1 MRLEPERGPAAKTA
15 RYIGGAAWKTVI
27 LCLAGYMLAAG
38 IGSRATAQTTSAAIT
53 EAQRLVAA
61 AEQPLKN
68 WQPPGG
74 PFDASKAR
82 GKSIWYVSLNLAI
95 PFEQYMLQGI
105 KEGAAV
111 VGAKGVGFDGK
122 SQVSEFTRGI
132 EEAVQAKAAVIM
144 IGGIQPKLVGP
155 AMAAAKQAGIPLIVA
170 NTQDPGPPLPEYASQ
185 VVASA
190 THSFS
195 VPGKVEA
202 DFIVADSQANAS
214 VIFITSS
221 DIPVICGLE
230 QDAFTREMARLCPKC
245 HAIVVDVPTSQW
257 NNLAPKTASLIRAN
271 PAVTYLVPVFDG
283 MVIYMVPGV
292 TSADAQSRVKIVSFN
307 ATPSVMQDL
316 KRHYVVVAETGGP
329 NLLQGW
335 AFADEALRVL
345 SGVRPLNDLGIPNRL
360 FTAQNID
367 SIDLTKPEWTWY
379 GPLDFQAKY
388 RSLWKH

>member
-1 MRLEPERGPAAKTA
+1 
-15 RYIGGAAWKTVI
+15 
-27 LCLAGYMLAAG
+27 MLAAG
-38 IGSRATAQTTSAAIT
+38 MGSRATAQTTDAAIA
-53 EAQRLVAA
+53 EAQRLVAE

-68 WQPPGG
+68 WQPPGA

-111 VGAKGVGFDGK
+111 VGAKGIGFDGK

-132 EEAVQAKAAVIM
+132 EEAVQAKAGVIM

-155 AMAAAKQAGIPLIVA
+155 AMAAAKQAGIPLVA
-170 NTQDPGPPLPEYASQ
+170 ADTQDPGPPLPEYASQ

-202 DFIVADSQANAS
+202 DFIVADSKANAN
-214 VIFITSS
+214 VVFITSS
-221 DIPVICGLE
+221 DIPVICRLE
-230 QDAFTREMARLCPKC
+230 QDAFTHEMARLCPKC
-245 HAIVVDVPTSQW
+245 QATVVDVPTSQW
-257 NNLAPKTASLIRAN
+257 NNLAPKTASIIRAN
-271 PAVTYLVPVFDG
+271 PSVTYLVPVFDG

-292 TSADAQSRVKIVSFN
+292 TSANAQSRIKIVSFN
-307 ATPSVMQDL
+307 ATPSVMENL
-316 KRHYVVVAETGGP
+316 KRRYVVAAETGGP

-345 SGVRPLNDLGIPNRL
+345 SGVQPLNDLGIPNRL
-360 FTAQNID
+360 FTVRNID

-388 RSLWKH
+388 QRLWKH